1 MSNKDGRSKNS
12 KLKSSIN
19 SMNDT
24 NSQYF
29 EDKTSYRR
37 SKFSKSIW
45 DLSNNNKKK
54 HYNNNKLL
62 EEKNRNNKNNIYN
75 SKGKKTKYN
84 ENKKDN
90 DKAKNISKYPKTTII
105 NNETKY
111 SSNSYNNLKE
121 NDKQKGTKDIRSSY
135 NYNYYNYNYINEKE
149 KEKENE
155 KEKKLKKKEEIE
167 KQIEKEKREREFL
180 EKEKEKEKRKKKEE
194 EEAKLKEEQRKKEK
208 KEKEEKEKKEK
219 EEKEKKEKEEK
230 EKKEKEEKERK
241 EKEKEKIID
250 NKKSDNNKVE
260 DTKKEVSNKSNEDN
274 SINSDVVKIITSK
287 IGFRNLGN
295 TCFMNTCLQNLI
307 HSEYFIKE
315 LFTRKHLITCKTR
328 ISQRFFDM
336 CDELKSINRN
346 TYSPS
351 DFKYEFGKKHYNFSG
366 YSQQDTQEFCRILLE
381 DMNKELNEVK
391 NPAPYKELSTLN
403 KTKNQCNKEFDET
416 FRSRENS
423 LIIDTFY
430 GQLINI
436 FKCKCSFETYSFEKI
451 LDLPLLLGK
460 KEEDTS
466 IKKLLEKYFEEETIE
481 FETKCE
487 KCKKKE
493 EHKKTVKISQ
503 PPNILILSLQR
514 VIRGIKNDSRISFTD
529 ELDLDEYIEKDCGNK
544 GNAKYSLYAIG
555 NHSGSINFGH
565 YYAYIKINEDWYEFN
580 DSCVSPHTTNNR
592 ESSTAYVLFYKKKN

>member
-135 NYNYYNYNYINEKE
+135 NYNYNYNYINEKE
-149 KEKENE
+149 KEKEYE

-167 KQIEKEKREREFL
+167 KQIEKEKRERELL